1 MPSAR
6 QITLV
11 RNNFRAL
18 SSQRPDLFISVY
30 NRQLGEDPEAA
41 AQYDGSLRQRAR
53 VLDGLIELA
62 LLSADHPTALF
73 ATLHKMGQDY
83 AHYGSWRE
91 KHPFLIQQIIET
103 FAEAT
108 GTPWTEELA
117 EAWDEFL
124 YFMADGMLEGVK
136 SSHVA

>member
-6 QITLV
+6 QIALV

-18 SSQRPDLFISVY
+18 SPKRPDIFIPVY
-30 NRQLGEDPEAA
+30 DRQVGEDPKAA
-41 AQYDGSLRQRAR
+41 AQYDGSLCQRAR

-91 KHPFLIQQIIET
+91 KHPFLIGQIIKV

-108 GTPWTEELA
+108 DTHWTDELA
-117 EAWDEFL
+117 DAWEQFL
-124 YFMADGMLEGVK
+124 YFMAEGMLEGVK